1 MDKKTRNTL
10 IVLGGSFFCI
20 DQLLKIIAN
29 NYQPYSRYLVE
40 NIIGWEYFRNSGI
53 AFGIPMANVLIIITT
68 LIILFCLIRFVK
80 IKTFRAQL
88 GMTFLL
94 AGALSNLLDR
104 VIFAY
109 VIDYLRFIT
118 SMFNLADIYI
128 LAGIILLYFGHTP
141 KKDVI

>member
-20 DQLLKIIAN
+20 DQLLKNIAN
-29 NYQPYSRYLVE
+29 SHPDYYWYL
-40 NIIGWEYFRNSGI
+40 IAKTIGWEYFRNSGI
-53 AFGIPMANVLIIITT
+53 AFGIPIANVFIIITT
-68 LIILFCLIRFVK
+68 LIILFCLIWFVR
-80 IKTFRAQL
+80 ITTFRAQL

-94 AGALSNLLDR
+94 AGAFSNLLDR
-104 VIFAY
+104 IIFSY

-128 LAGIILLYFGHTP
+128 LTGIILLYFGHTP